1 MSTSSPPT
9 RRYLYVVVEFRSQ
22 FSSYSPSLAEGY
34 IGSTSLHAAVM
45 AAVAMLGHGISD
57 GLAEARFSSLLPVAR
72 GSGGYVALFP
82 PLRLPSY
89 GKVPRGFWTPR
100 AVSLVLSVLS
110 SCSGRG
116 ADIVLERGGDNYV
129 VRCMDGGESRELVY
143 SRETG
148 VFAAPGEQLDFRPPG
163 FRSDRHRL
171 VISRVT
177 YSATP
182 FMIPVVEPRSPYWF
196 VAELRSEQ
204 LCGTVVEA
212 LRLAEHLGMGAHRS
226 IGLGRIRIISYECT
240 ESPPSFLAGSRGGG
254 IGVSLGLLYP
264 EQGSCSVYYG
274 ETALF
279 GAYRGYGGVVI
290 SFRRPLVRALAPG
303 SIVGTDC
310 RGRVIRGNDY
320 PYVYSFNPIVY
331 PVAPV

>member
-1 MSTSSPPT
+1 MSTSSPPM
-9 RRYLYVVVEFRSQ
+9 RHYLYAVVEFRSQ

-34 IGSTSLHAAVM
+34 IDSTSLHAAIM
-45 AAVAMLGHGISD
+45 AAAATLGHGIS
-57 GLAEARFSSLLPVAR
+57 GSLAESRFSSLLPVAR
-72 GSGGYVALFP
+72 SGNSYVSLLP

-100 AVSLVLSVLS
+100 AVSLVLSALS
-110 SCSGRG
+110 SCSERG
-116 ADIVLERGGDNYV
+116 LDIVLEKGEDNYV
-129 VRCMDGGESRELVY
+129 VKCMDGSESRELSY
-143 SRETG
+143 SREIG
-148 VFAAPGEQLDFRPPG
+148 VFAAPGEQLDFRPPR

-196 VAELRSEQ
+196 VAELQSEQ
-204 LCGTVVEA
+204 LCSTVVEA
-212 LRLAEHLGMGAHRS
+212 LRLAEHLGIGAHRS
-226 IGLGRIRIISYECT
+226 IGLGRIRIISYQCT
-240 ESPPSFLAGSRGGG
+240 ESPPSFLAGNRGSGV
-254 IGVSLGLLYP
+254 GVSLGLLYP

-303 SIVGTDC
+303 SIVGASC
-310 RGRVIRGNDY
+310 RGQVIRSSDQ
-320 PYVYSFNPIVY
+320 PYAYSFDPVVY
-331 PVAPV
+331 PVASS

>member
-1 MSTSSPPT
+1 MSTSSLSM
-9 RRYLYVVVEFRSQ
+9 RRYLYAVVKFKSQ

-34 IGSTSLHAAVM
+34 IDSTSLHAAIM
-45 AAVAMLGHGISD
+45 AAAATLGHGISS
-57 GLAEARFSSLLPVAR
+57 GLAESRFSSLLPVAR
-72 GSGGYVALFP
+72 SSSGYVSLLP

-89 GKVPRGFWTPR
+89 GKVPKGFWTPR

-110 SCSGRG
+110 SCS
-116 ADIVLERGGDNYV
+116 ERGLDTVFERGRDNYV
-129 VRCMDGGESRELVY
+129 VKCMDGRESRELLY

-148 VFAAPGEQLDFRPPG
+148 VFAAPGEQLDFRPPR

-196 VAELRSEQ
+196 VAELQSEQ
-204 LCGTVVEA
+204 LCGTVAEA
-212 LRLAEHLGMGAHRS
+212 LRLAEHLGIGAHRS
-226 IGLGRIRIISYECT
+226 IGLGRIGIISYQCT
-240 ESPPSFLAGSRGGG
+240 ESPPSFLASNRGSG

-264 EQGSCSVYYG
+264 EPRSCSIYYG

-290 SFRRPLVRALAPG
+290 SFQRPLVRALAPG
-303 SIVGTDC
+303 SIIGADC
-310 RGRVIRGNDY
+310 KGRAIRGSDY
-320 PYVYSFNPIVY
+320 PYVYSFDPIVY
-331 PVAPV
+331 PVVPL